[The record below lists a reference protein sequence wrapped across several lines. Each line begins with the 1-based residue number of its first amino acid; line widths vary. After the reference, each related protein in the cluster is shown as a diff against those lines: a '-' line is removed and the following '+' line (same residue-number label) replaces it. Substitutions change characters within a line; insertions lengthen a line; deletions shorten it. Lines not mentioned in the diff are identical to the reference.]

1 MDQHN
6 IFESYEKCKKIVNQ
20 LKLQDISYTKK
31 IVNNID
37 DYDLKKVIE
46 TQYLFMFQK
55 QCNIEHTKSLNI
67 IQLEERLKEL
77 ETKSALEMIKYIN
90 KLGYIDILLI
100 LLNLN
105 VNKVLEIKKNMN
117 LERKMYGGI
126 NIENIENIVN
136 KTVGKIMEQIM
147 DSKNSNLDTTTEESI
162 LEEERE
168 NIIENIKEKFIG
180 GKMEEKTE
188 EESEE
193 EAEEAEEEADIDDGN
208 IYSKF
213 IKEKE
218 HEENTLYTVE
228 VKKEGITE
236 ERRLTKRDE
245 DLLKQIESDE
255 EDNTDDKDNTNNE
268 DEDLDNDDETNDF

>member
-55 QCNIEHTKSLNI
+55 KCNIEHTKSLNI

-77 ETKSALEMIKYIN
+77 ETKSTLEIVKYIN

-117 LERKMYGGI
+117 VESKMYGGI
-126 NIENIENIVN
+126 NIENIVN
-136 KTVGKIMEQIM
+136 KTVEKIMEQIM
-147 DSKNSNLDTTTEESI
+147 DTKNSNLDTTTEESI
-162 LEEERE
+162 LDESSE
-168 NIIENIKEKFIG
+168 NIIEHIKNKFIG
-180 GKMEEKTE
+180 GKMEE
-188 EESEE
+188 
-193 EAEEAEEEADIDDGN
+193 EAEAEVEVEAEAEADIDDGN

-218 HEENTLYTVE
+218 YEENTLYTVE

-236 ERRLTKRDE
+236 ERRLTKKDE
-245 DLLKQIESDE
+245 DLLKQIDSDE
-255 EDNTDDKDNTNNE
+255 EDNTDNTDDTINE
-268 DEDLDNDDETNDF
+268 DEDSDNHNETNDF

>member
-31 IVNNID
+31 IVNNIN

-77 ETKSALEMIKYIN
+77 ETKSTLEMVKYIN

-117 LERKMYGGI
+117 VEGQLYGGI

-147 DSKNSNLDTTTEESI
+147 DSKNGNLDTTTEESI

-180 GKMEEKTE
+180 GKMEEETE
-188 EESEE
+188 EETEE
-193 EAEEAEEEADIDDGN
+193 EAEEAEEEGNIDDGN

-255 EDNTDDKDNTNNE
+255 EDNTDDKDDTNNE
-268 DEDLDNDDETNDF
+268 DEDLDDDETNDF

>member
-77 ETKSALEMIKYIN
+77 KTKSSLEMVKYIN

-117 LERKMYGGI
+117 VESIMYGGI
-126 NIENIENIVN
+126 NIENIVN
-136 KTVGKIMEQIM
+136 KTVGKIMEQII

-162 LEEERE
+162 LEEESG
-168 NIIENIKEKFIG
+168 NIIENIKKNITDKFIG
-180 GKMEEKTE
+180 GKMEEETE
-188 EESEE
+188 EIEE
-193 EAEEAEEEADIDDGN
+193 TEETEEIEEVDMDDGN

-218 HEENTLYTVE
+218 HEGNTLYTVE

-236 ERRLTKRDE
+236 ERRLTKKDE

-255 EDNTDDKDNTNNE
+255 EYNTGSVEDV
-268 DEDLDNDDETNDF
+268 DEDSDEEDVRNDF

>member
-162 LEEERE
+162 LEEEKE

>member
-105 VNKVLEIKKNMN
+105 VNKVLEIKNNMN
-117 LERKMYGGI
+117 LEGKMYGGI

-193 EAEEAEEEADIDDGN
+193 EAEEEADIDDGN

-255 EDNTDDKDNTNNE
+255 EDNTDDKDDTNNE
-268 DEDLDNDDETNDF
+268 DEDSDNYDETNDF

>member
-1 MDQHN
+1 MEQNN
-6 IFESYEKCKKIVNQ
+6 IFKLYEKCKKIVNQ

-55 QCNIEHTKSLNI
+55 QCNMDHIKALNI

-77 ETKSALEMIKYIN
+77 ETKSTLEMVKYIN

-117 LERKMYGGI
+117 VENKMYGGI
-126 NIENIENIVN
+126 NIENIVN
-136 KTVGKIMEQIM
+136 KTVGKIMEQII

-162 LEEERE
+162 IEEESV
-168 NIIENIKEKFIG
+168 NIIENIKENITDKFIG
-180 GKMEEKTE
+180 GKMEEI
-188 EESEE
+188 
-193 EAEEAEEEADIDDGN
+193 DIGDGN

-213 IKEKE
+213 IKEKT

-228 VKKEGITE
+228 IKKEGITE
-236 ERRLTKRDE
+236 ERLLTKRDE
-245 DLLKQIESDE
+245 DLLKQIENDDE
-255 EDNTDDKDNTNNE
+255 YNVDNTNNE
-268 DEDLDNDDETNDF
+268 DEDSDNDGEINDF